1 MHVFIG
7 EKMEYPSI
15 YFIKPLFILKQ
26 IITMISMKLLEHSL
40 NQMLEILTFPAVLR
54 KQNNS
59 G

>member
-1 MHVFIG
+1 
-7 EKMEYPSI
+7 MEYPSI
-15 YFIKPLFILKQ
+15 CFVKPLFILKQ

-40 NQMLEILTFPAVLR
+40 NQMLEILTLPAVLR

>member
-1 MHVFIG
+1 
-7 EKMEYPSI
+7 MEYPSI